1 MNSKISSA
9 FILTVSLWLFLATFN
24 LLYSRSVEKIN
35 FNWKFIEKDIPEAKV
50 ENYNDA
56 DWRTLHLPH
65 DWAFEGGYSVKGA
78 QKEYGGYAGGGIGWY
93 RKELVLN
100 KKQLQNKKIFVDFEA
115 VYMNSEVWINGN
127 YLGKRPYGYI
137 SFSYDITPYLKV
149 GINKMAVRV
158 DNSLEPSARWYHGC
172 GIYGNV
178 TLTTVEKVHFKQWST
193 FVSSKVS
200 NYKAQ
205 ISLKSEIE
213 GTLNSNMQ
221 VVYTVHD
228 TLGNIVG
235 KCVGVNGEISLD
247 NPQLW
252 DIENPYLYKLTARI
266 IQKNKLIDE
275 IQIPFG
281 IRTVEWKI
289 QTGFWLNGKNV
300 KLQGVCEHLEGG
312 PIGAAWTEKL
322 IRWKIKL
329 LKDMGVNAI
338 RTAHNPQLPNFYK
351 ICDEMGMLVMDE
363 IFDGWERKAQFD
375 YGQQAF
381 VNWWERD
388 LRDFVRR
395 DRNHPSIIAYSV
407 GNETKGAVAK
417 DLVRVCREED
427 PTRWVTSGHSG
438 SEEMDILGVNGHS
451 ERKTFID
458 TFTPTTQ
465 AFVGTETPHT
475 WQVRGFYRTKT
486 WYRDGAT
493 NKVQAPFEI
502 PDLTPTEI
510 FTYDWISPERRE
522 NRKQIFNSS
531 YDNAT
536 VRLTAR
542 HNIEFLRDLP
552 WYSGS
557 FRWTGFDY
565 LGEAGYVHGG
575 WPFRAF
581 MGGVIDMA
589 GFPKDHYYL
598 YQAEWTSKD
607 MMHIL
612 PHWTHPYMSIGTE
625 IPVWVY
631 SNAEEVELFLNGKSL
646 GKKSKSTKAL
656 EMQFEWLVPWISG
669 EIEAVAYRNGKEILR
684 SKQVTSGAPAKLKV
698 ESDTKNL
705 LTDGDDI
712 AIVTLT
718 QNDDKGV
725 LYPYGENNIYIKV
738 LGNAVIASLENGNP
752 VDTTCN
758 VGVNSKKA
766 FFGLLRAFVKSTT
779 DNGDVSILAATISGD
794 KALKISDKIS
804 IDVQEIALRGN
815 LQKRNISTYYSTDNS
830 APTKQSKKYTA
841 PFQVSDGTTVKAIVY
856 DNDNVLA
863 EMQERFVVGEGL
875 YWGKP
880 GEAITIESG
889 EKASKA
895 TLKNATVR
903 NIDGIE
909 AVQYKPT
916 GGSISWYQENDG
928 TESTVMMLV
937 KYALNSKSE
946 FSVLELYNNGKLIQE
961 VKFPT
966 TGSISHWKKVTVP
979 LTLFSGANQIEL
991 RSSSGDAPFIEFME
1005 IKH

>member
-1 MNSKISSA
+1 
-9 FILTVSLWLFLATFN
+9 
-24 LLYSRSVEKIN
+24 
-35 FNWKFIEKDIPEAKV
+35 
-50 ENYNDA
+50 
-56 DWRTLHLPH
+56 
-65 DWAFEGGYSVKGA
+65 
-78 QKEYGGYAGGGIGWY
+78 
-93 RKELVLN
+93 
-100 KKQLQNKKIFVDFEA
+100 
-115 VYMNSEVWINGN
+115 MNSEVWINGN

-137 SFSYDITPYLKV
+137 SFSYDITPYLKAGV
-149 GINKMAVRV
+149 NKMAVRV

-178 TLTTVEKVHFKQWST
+178 TLTTVEKVHFKQWGT
-193 FVSSKVS
+193 LVSSKVK
-200 NYKAQ
+200 NNKAQ
-205 ISLKSEIE
+205 ISIKSEIE
-213 GTLNSNMQ
+213 GTLKNNMQ
-221 VVYTVHD
+221 VVYTVID
-228 TLGNIVG
+228 TLGKVVG
-235 KCVGVNGEISLD
+235 KSIGLNSEISLD

-252 DIENPYLYKLTARI
+252 DVENPYLYKLTAKI
-266 IQKNKLIDE
+266 SQKNKLVDE

-312 PIGAAWTEKL
+312 PIGAAWTDKM

-329 LKDMGVNAI
+329 FKDMGVNAV
-338 RTAHNPQLPNFYK
+338 RTAHNPQLPDFYK
-351 ICDEMGMLVMDE
+351 ICDEMGLLVMDE
-363 IFDGWERKAQFD
+363 IFDGWERKATFD

-381 VNWWERD
+381 EKWWERD
-388 LRDFVRR
+388 LRDFIRR
-395 DRNHPSIIAYSV
+395 DRNHASIVVYSV

-417 DLVRVCREED
+417 DMVRVCHEED
-427 PTRWVTSGHSG
+427 PTRLVTSGHSG
-438 SEEMDILGVNGHS
+438 SEEMDILGINGHS
-451 ERKTFID
+451 ERKTFIE
-458 TFTPTTQ
+458 TFSPTTQ

-510 FTYDWISPERRE
+510 FTYDWISPEKRE

-581 MGGVIDMA
+581 MGGVIDLA

-598 YQAEWTSKD
+598 YQAEWSKKD
-607 MMHIL
+607 MLHIL
-612 PHWTHPYMSIGTE
+612 PHWTHPYMAMGTE

-646 GKKSKSTKAL
+646 GKKSKGTKAL
-656 EMQFEWLVPWISG
+656 EMQFEWLVPWTTG
-669 EIEAVAYRNGKEILR
+669 KIEAVAYRKGKEILR
-684 SKQVTSGAPAKLKV
+684 SKQVSSGAPTKLKV
-698 ESDTKNL
+698 ETDTKNL
-705 LTDGDDI
+705 LADGDDM
-712 AIVTLT
+712 AIVTLS
-718 QNDDKGV
+718 QNDDKDV
-725 LYPYGENNIYIKV
+725 FYPYGENNIHIKV
-738 LGNAVIASLENGNP
+738 FGNAQIASLENGNP

-758 VGVNSKKA
+758 VGVQTKKT
-766 FFGLLRAFVKSTT
+766 FFGLLRAFVKSMPKG
-779 DNGDVSILAATISGD
+779 GDVSIMAATISGD

-804 IDVQEIALRGN
+804 IDVQEISLRGN
-815 LQKRNISTYYSTDNS
+815 FPKRNISIFYSTDNS
-830 APTKQSKKYTA
+830 TPSKQSKKYTA
-841 PFQVSDGTTVKAIVY
+841 PFQVKNGTTAKAIVY
-856 DNDNVLA
+856 ENDKVLL
-863 EMQERFVVGEGL
+863 EMEERFGIGEGI

-880 GEAITIESG
+880 GEDITIETG

-895 TLKNATVR
+895 TLKNAVVR

-909 AVQYKPT
+909 AVQYKT
-916 GGSISWYQENDG
+916 QGGSISWYQENDG
-928 TESTVMMLV
+928 AESKVTMSV

-946 FSVLELYNNGKLIQE
+946 FAVLELYNNGKLIQE
-961 VKFPT
+961 IKFPA

-979 LTLFSGANQIEL
+979 LTLYSGANQIEL
-991 RSSSGDAPFIEFME
+991 RSKTQEAPFIESME
-1005 IKH
+1005 IKF